1 MKAAIIGATGY
12 GGAELIRLLN
22 DHDHVSNITVYSSSK
37 AGESL
42 SGLFPH
48 LAGSGMNP
56 VLQKIEPQKIEA
68 DVVFL
73 ATPSGVSA
81 KLTPQLIQEGLTVI
95 DLSGDFRIK
104 NSADYEKWYN
114 KPAPDSAFLD
124 EAVYGLTEWEKENV
138 RSANLIANPGC
149 YPTAVLLALGPLLK
163 NGLIDPRRI
172 IVDAKSGVSGAGRGT
187 SLTAHFGE
195 MSENFK
201 AYKVNRHQ
209 HIPEIEQ
216 QLSKWDGSTGPISFT
231 THLVPMVR
239 GILSTIYV
247 ELNKGLTEKD
257 VSGIYMDEYA
267 GEPFVRIRDPE
278 DVPATKEVRG
288 SNFCDIGFSVDPRT
302 GRTTIVS
309 AIDNLVKGAAGQAVH
324 NMNVRFG
331 FDEKTGLKQVPV
343 YP

>member
-22 DHDHVSNITVYSSSK
+22 DHDHVSEITVYSSSK

-48 LAGSGMNP
+48 LAGAGLNP
-56 VLQKIEPQKIEA
+56 VLKKIEPQNMEA

-73 ATPSGVSA
+73 ATPSGVSTN
-81 KLTPQLIQEGLTVI
+81 LTPQLIQAGQTVI

-104 NSADYEKWYN
+104 KPADYEKWYN
-114 KPAPDSAFLD
+114 KAAPDPAFL
-124 EAVYGLTEWEKENV
+124 EKSVYGLTEWERENV
-138 RSANLIANPGC
+138 LSANLIANPGC
-149 YPTAVLLALGPLLK
+149 YPTSVLLALGPLLK
-163 NGLIDPRRI
+163 KRVIDPGRI
-172 IVDAKSGVSGAGRGT
+172 IIDAKSGVSGAGRGT

-216 QLSKWDGSTGPISFT
+216 QLSKWDSSTGPISFT

-247 ELNKGLTEKD
+247 DLNDGQNEKD
-257 VSGIYMDEYA
+257 LSAIYMDEYA
-267 GEPFVRIRDPE
+267 DEPFVRIRKPD
-278 DVPATKEVRG
+278 DMPATKEVRG
-288 SNFCDIGFSVDPRT
+288 SNFCDIGFAVDSRT
-302 GRTTIVS
+302 GRATIVS

-331 FDEKTGLKQVPV
+331 FDEKAGLNHLPV